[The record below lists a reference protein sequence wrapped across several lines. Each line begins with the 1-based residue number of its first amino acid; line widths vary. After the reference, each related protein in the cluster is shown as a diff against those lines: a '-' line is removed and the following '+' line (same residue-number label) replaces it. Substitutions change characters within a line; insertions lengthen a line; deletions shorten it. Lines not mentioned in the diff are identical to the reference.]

1 MITRKKSRNRTKPS
15 NRTYSSLSFSCP
27 PEMEQAINRRCVEL
41 GLHSRSDYLRRLFER
56 DLASVALY
64 DPAALNRDAPPRI
77 RRGRD
82 QETPKQQ
89 FRRGYKS
96 KKK

>member
-1 MITRKKSRNRTKPS
+1 MSTNKKSAS
-15 NRTYSSLSFSCP
+15 RTYVSLSFSCP
-27 PEMEQAINRRCVEL
+27 PEMEVAINRRTVEL

-64 DPAALNRDAPPRI
+64 DPAALNREAPPRI
-77 RRGRD
+77 KRGRK
-82 QETPKQQ
+82 P
-89 FRRGYKS
+89 